1 MSTTLYGDA
10 VSRRTKTSDSG
21 QVIDQI
27 IGHSDWAKTYQRIP
41 RLLDESLT
49 KLGAQRLVPL
59 GETDAKVRDMFSDFE
74 TWEDGILWPAVE
86 KKLNIKMSH
95 DDPMD
100 RLKVSIST
108 PRTSILRQDV
118 TEGLV
123 VGARK
128 LTTGD
133 VGEEKRHLEIQL
145 PNGLTYAA
153 GDYLAVLPHNP
164 KATVARVMRRLHLAW
179 DAHVS
184 IEAAGS
190 TTLPT
195 NASLPVSDL
204 LSSYVELGQVATR
217 RVSGKDPVHILH
229 SSLLTTNEGHGKTRQ
244 VSRRHRRE
252 SQVGIHGHRR
262 VRRGGPRQTA
272 LCARHLGGIS
282 LCYDTI
288 SRLPLASAAH
298 ARTPIVST
306 SFFKRR

>member
-1 MSTTLYGDA
+1 M
-10 VSRRTKTSDSG
+10 
-21 QVIDQI
+21 
-27 IGHSDWAKTYQRIP
+27 IGHSDWTKTYQRIP

-49 KLGAQRLVPL
+49 KLGAQRLVSR

-74 TWEDGILWPAVE
+74 TWEDETLWPAIE
-86 KKLNIKMSH
+86 KEFNIKVGQ

-100 RLKVSIST
+100 RLKVSFST

-118 TEGLV
+118 REGLV
-123 VGARK
+123 VGARR

-145 PNGLTYAA
+145 PTGWTYSA

-204 LSSYVELGQVATR
+204 LSSYVELGQVATK
-217 RVSGKDPVHILH
+217 RVSGEDRVRTVH
-229 SSLLTTNEGHGKTRQ
+229 SLLTNNKGRGRTQQIG
-244 VSRRHRRE
+244 RRHGPQ
-252 SQVGIHGHRR
+252 SQVG
-262 VRRGGPRQTA
+262 T
-272 LCARHLGGIS
+272 LGYRW
-282 LCYDTI
+282 L
-288 SRLPLASAAH
+288 
-298 ARTPIVST
+298 
-306 SFFKRR
+306 

>member
-1 MSTTLYGDA
+1 MSPTLCGDV
-10 VSRRTKTSDSG
+10 VSWRTKTPENDQAIN
-21 QVIDQI
+21 QV

-41 RLLDESLT
+41 RLLDESLAR
-49 KLGAQRLVPL
+49 LGAQRLVSR

-74 TWEDGILWPAVE
+74 TWEDETLWPAVE
-86 KKLNIKMSH
+86 KSLNIKVCH

-100 RLKVSIST
+100 RLKVSFST

-118 TEGLV
+118 REGLV
-123 VGARK
+123 ASARS
-128 LTTGD
+128 LTTGN

-145 PNGLTYAA
+145 PTGWTYAA

-204 LSSYVELGQVATR
+204 LSSYVELGQVATKK
-217 RVSGKDPVHILH
+217 VSGKSRVRTVH
-229 SSLLTTNEGHGKTRQ
+229 SLLTTNKGRGRTQ
-244 VSRRHRRE
+244 QIGRRPRRE
-252 SQVGIHGHRR
+252 GQVGAHGYRR
-262 VRRGGPRQTA
+262 
-272 LCARHLGGIS
+272 L
-282 LCYDTI
+282 
-288 SRLPLASAAH
+288 
-298 ARTPIVST
+298 
-306 SFFKRR
+306 